1 VLTVVVKTA
10 MIRIGMQFKSN
21 NLKTRFRTLSS
32 NISFWLTP
40 GIGVKRWLVVIL
52 IGATFIALGFAIVI
66 LDIYWETSVSW
77 LRNLFTALS
86 LSSLPRLARFFIFSG
101 IGLVILLV
109 GVVELN
115 RSVLKPFMKPGRALK
130 DTLSDYR
137 RKSKGPK
144 IVAIGG
150 GTGLSSLLRG
160 LKKYTHNLTAVVT
173 VADDGG
179 SSGELRK
186 NLGILPPGDIRNC
199 LTALADDEEMLSHI
213 FQYRFG
219 DRAGVNGH
227 SLGNL
232 FISALTDITGSFEEA
247 VAESG
252 RVLAVHGKVMPS
264 TLHDVK
270 LVAEIKLANKDTEV
284 KVVGESMIPKTD
296 GSINRLWI
304 EPSNPLPFPPAIQAI
319 LSADLI
325 IIGPGSLYTSVL
337 PNLLVPGLADAIRAS
352 KALKFFVCNVANQH
366 GETAGYSCSDH
377 IQVIEKHLQDLH
389 LDLILC
395 NNNFNV
401 KLPKGVEFVLPDPD
415 LEEQY
420 SVYFSH
426 LVDKENPWRHDS
438 GLLAEVITDLYYERT
453 GPLGRSKLDSSLTEN
468 SLEY

>member
-1 VLTVVVKTA
+1 MV
-10 MIRIGMQFKSN
+10 
-21 NLKTRFRTLSS
+21 
-32 NISFWLTP
+32 
-40 GIGVKRWLVVIL
+40 L
-52 IGATFIALGFAIVI
+52 IGTTFIALGFAVLV
-66 LDIYWETSVSW
+66 LDIYRGTTIPW
-77 LRNLFTALS
+77 LRHIFTALS
-86 LSSLPRLARFFIFSG
+86 LSTQPRWLRFAVFGG
-101 IGLVILLV
+101 IGIITLLFGVI
-109 GVVELN
+109 ELN
-115 RSVLKPFMKPGRALK
+115 RSVLRPFIKPGQPLM
-130 DTLSDYR
+130 DTISNYR
-137 RKSKGPK
+137 RKAKGPK

-160 LKKYTHNLTAVVT
+160 LKKYTHNLTAIVT

-219 DRAGVNGH
+219 ERAGVNGH

-252 RVLAVHGKVMPS
+252 RVLAVRGKVMPS

-270 LVAEIKLANKDTEV
+270 LVAEIKLANQDSEV
-284 KVVGESMIPKTD
+284 KVVGESTIPKTD
-296 GSINRLWI
+296 GKINRLWI
-304 EPSNPLPFPPAIQAI
+304 EPSNPLPFPPAVQAI

-337 PNLLVPGLADAIRAS
+337 PNLLVPGLAEAIRAS
-352 KALKFFVCNVANQH
+352 KAMKFFVCNVANQP
-366 GETAGYSCSDH
+366 GETAGYKCSDH
-377 IQVIEKHLQDLH
+377 IRVIEKHLEDLH

-401 KLPKGVEFVLPDPD
+401 KLPKGIEFVMPDPD

-420 SVYFSH
+420 SVYFTH
-426 LVDKENPWRHDS
+426 LVDDENPWRHDS
-438 GLLAEVITDLYYERT
+438 NLLAEVITDLFYEKT
-453 GPLGRSKLDSSLTEN
+453 GPLVKGKPDSATIEN